1 MIELNNILVVLLFIP
16 FLLSAMMAFEEIHDG
31 GALRTGYSIVMM
43 IGIAIMTRFFPGFLT
58 IKSKNK

>member
-1 MIELNNILVVLLFIP
+1 
-16 FLLSAMMAFEEIHDG
+16 MMAFEEIHDG